1 MTGGLRNPACSCRLF
16 VFTPNATPQKNAS
29 EQEAMMVS
37 YTTESIRNI
46 ALAGHGAAG
55 KTMLV
60 ESILYHAGKL
70 ATPGAVEKGN
80 TVCDFDP
87 QEKAHQHSLDSA
99 LVNLDYQGAHI
110 NLIDTPGFPDFIGQA
125 LAVLPAVETVAVV
138 INAQSGIEAVTQR
151 LMERA
156 VERGQCRMIIVT
168 KIDAENLDLPSL
180 ISQIQETF
188 GRECL
193 PINLPANNGASVVDC
208 FFNPA
213 GDSDFSSVAATHSA
227 LIDQVVEM
235 DEDLMAVYLE
245 QGDDLQPEQLHA
257 PFEKAL
263 REGHLIPICFVSART
278 GCGIKELLDIF
289 VKLLPNPLEGN
300 PEPFLKGEGAAA
312 VELHAVP
319 DPKQHVIAHV
329 FKVVID
335 PFIGKLGI
343 FRIHQGTI
351 TKDSQLLIGDNRK
364 PFKVSHLFHMHG
376 KEHPEVT
383 SGIPG
388 DICAVA
394 KIDDIHR
401 DVVLHDSHH
410 ADEIRL
416 RPLHFPTP
424 LFGLA
429 IRAATRGDEQKLSDT
444 VHKLLEEDP
453 CLALEHNA
461 HTKQTVLRG
470 LSDLHLRLTLEKM
483 QQRYN
488 LQVETQPPK
497 IAYKETVSQN
507 AEGHHRHK
515 KQTGGAGQFGEV
527 FMRIEPL
534 PRDAGFEFVSAV
546 VGGTIPTSFLPAV
559 EKGVREA
566 LQEGALA
573 GYPMQDVRAIAYDGK
588 YHPVDSKEIAFV
600 TAGREAF
607 LDAVS
612 KAKPII
618 LEPIVN
624 LEVRT
629 PGDCVGAITGDL
641 SSRRGRIAGTDAAP
655 RGMSI
660 IKAQVPLAEL
670 DGYESQLKSMTG
682 GLGSYNVELSHYDPA
697 PSDIQQKLQTA
708 HKKQQQDG

>member
-1 MTGGLRNPACSCRLF
+1 M
-16 VFTPNATPQKNAS
+16 
-29 EQEAMMVS
+29 S

-46 ALAGHGAAG
+46 ALVGHGAVG
-55 KTMLV
+55 KTTLV
-60 ESILYHAGKL
+60 ESILHHAGKL
-70 ATPGAVEKGN
+70 PTPGTVEKGN

-87 QEKAHQHSLDSA
+87 QEKAHQHSLDAA
-99 LVNLDYQGAHI
+99 LTHFDYHGVHV

-138 INAQSGIEAVTQR
+138 INAQTGIEAMTQR
-151 LMERA
+151 MLERA
-156 VERGQCRMIIVT
+156 AERQQCRMIIVN
-168 KIDAENLDLPSL
+168 KIDTENSDLPGL
-180 ISQIQETF
+180 LSQIQDSF
-188 GRECL
+188 GKECL
-193 PINLPANNGASVVDC
+193 PINLPAQQATGVVDC

-213 GDSDFSSVAATHSA
+213 GESDFSSVASAHSA

-235 DEDLMAVYLE
+235 DEDLMALYLE
-245 QGDDLQPEQLHA
+245 QGEDLQPEQLHA

-278 GCGIKELLDIF
+278 GAGVKELLDIF
-289 VKLLPNPLEGN
+289 TKLLPNPLEGN
-300 PEPFLKGEGAAA
+300 PEPLLQGEGETAKGLSAK
-312 VELHAVP
+312 P
-319 DPKQHVIAHV
+319 DPKQHTVAHV

-335 PFIGKLGI
+335 PFIGKLGM
-343 FRIHQGTI
+343 FRIHQGTV
-351 TKDSQLLIGDNRK
+351 TKDSQLLIGDGRK
-364 PFKVSHLFHMHG
+364 PFKVSHLFHIHG
-376 KEHPEVT
+376 KEHPEVAV
-383 SGIPG
+383 GIPG

-394 KIDDIHR
+394 KVDDIHR
-401 DVVLHDSHH
+401 NVVLHDSH
-410 ADEIRL
+410 DEDDLHL
-416 RPLHFPTP
+416 RPLRFPTP

-444 VHKLLEEDP
+444 VAKLLEEDP

-461 HTKQTVLRG
+461 HTKETVLRG

-488 LQVETQPPK
+488 LQVETKPPK
-497 IAYKETVSQN
+497 IAYKETISQN

-566 LQEGALA
+566 LQEGAVA

-588 YHPVDSKEIAFV
+588 YHPVDSKEIAFI

-612 KAKPII
+612 KAKAIV

-624 LEVRT
+624 LEVRA
-629 PGDCVGAITGDL
+629 PSDCVGTITGDL
-641 SSRRGRIAGTDAAP
+641 SSRRGRIAGTDAGP
-655 RGMSI
+655 RGLSI
-660 IKAQVPLAEL
+660 INAQVPLAEL
-670 DGYESQLKSMTG
+670 EGYESQLKSMTA
-682 GLGSYNVELSHYDPA
+682 GLGSYNVELSHYDPV
-697 PSDIQQKLQTA
+697 PSDIQQKLHTA
-708 HKKQQQDG
+708 YKKQQES

>member
-1 MTGGLRNPACSCRLF
+1 
-16 VFTPNATPQKNAS
+16 
-29 EQEAMMVS
+29 MVS

-46 ALAGHGAAG
+46 ALVGHATAG
-55 KTMLV
+55 KTTLV
-60 ESILYHAGKL
+60 EAILHHAGKL
-70 ATPGAVEKGN
+70 SAPGTVEKGN

-87 QEKAHQHSLDSA
+87 QEKTHQHSLDAA
-99 LVNLDYQGAHI
+99 LVHLDYQDTHI

-125 LAVLPAVETVAVV
+125 IAVLPAVETVAVV
-138 INAQSGIEAVTQR
+138 INAQTGIEAVTQR
-151 LMERA
+151 MMERA
-156 VERGQCRMIIVT
+156 AARRLCRMIVVN
-168 KIDAENLDLPSL
+168 KIDAENVDLPGL
-180 ISQIQETF
+180 LDQIQETF

-193 PINLPANNGASVVDC
+193 PINLPAKQGATVVDC
-208 FFNPA
+208 FFNPS
-213 GDSDFSSVAATHSA
+213 GDSDFSSVAAAHSA
-227 LIDQVVEM
+227 LIDQVVEV
-235 DEDLMAVYLE
+235 DEDLMTLYLE
-245 QGDDLQPEQLHA
+245 QGEDLQPEQLHE

-278 GCGIKELLDIF
+278 GAGLEDLLDTF
-289 VKLLPNPLEGN
+289 TRLLPNPTEGN
-300 PEPFLKGEGAAA
+300 PEPLLKGDGES
-312 VELHAVP
+312 VEELHAIP
-319 DPKQHVIAHV
+319 DPQQHVVAHV
-329 FKVVID
+329 FKVLID

-351 TKDSQLLIGDNRK
+351 TKDSQLFIGDGRK
-364 PFKVSHLFHMHG
+364 PFKVSHLFQLHG
-376 KEHPEVT
+376 KEHPEIAT
-383 SGIPG
+383 GIPG

-401 DVVLHDSHH
+401 DVVLHDSH
-410 ADEIRL
+410 DEDKIHLQPL
-416 RPLHFPTP
+416 RFPTP

-444 VHKLLEEDP
+444 LHKLLEEDP
-453 CLALEHNA
+453 CLALEHNT
-461 HTKQTVLRG
+461 HTKETVLRG
-470 LSDLHLRLTLEKM
+470 LSDLHLRITLEKM

-488 LQVETQPPK
+488 LHVETKPPK
-497 IAYKETVSQN
+497 IAYKETIGQN

-546 VGGTIPTSFLPAV
+546 VGGTIPTSLLPAV

-566 LQEGALA
+566 LQEGAVA

-612 KAKPII
+612 KAKPIV

-624 LEVRT
+624 LEVRA
-629 PGDCVGAITGDL
+629 PADCVGAITGDL
-641 SSRRGRIAGTDAAP
+641 SSRRGRIAGTDAGP
-655 RGMSI
+655 RGMSVI
-660 IKAQVPLAEL
+660 NAQVPLAEL

-682 GLGSYNVELSHYDPA
+682 GHGSYNIELSHYDPV
-697 PSDIQQKLQTA
+697 PTDIQQKLQA
-708 HKKQQQDG
+708 LYQKEKQES

>member
-1 MTGGLRNPACSCRLF
+1 M
-16 VFTPNATPQKNAS
+16 
-29 EQEAMMVS
+29 S
-37 YTTESIRNI
+37 YTTASIRNV
-46 ALAGHGAAG
+46 ALVGHGAAG
-55 KTMLV
+55 KTTLV
-60 ESILYHAGKL
+60 ESILHHAGKL
-70 ATPGAVEKGN
+70 TIPGAVEKGN

-87 QEKAHQHSLDSA
+87 QEKAHQHSLDAA
-99 LVNLDYQGAHI
+99 LVHFDYEGAHV

-125 LAVLPAVETVAVV
+125 MAILPAVDTVAVV
-138 INAQSGIEAVTQR
+138 INAQTGIEAVTQR
-151 LMERA
+151 MMERA
-156 VERGQCRMIIVT
+156 AERRQCRMIIVN
-168 KIDAENLDLPSL
+168 KIDAENVDLPGL
-180 ISQIQETF
+180 LDQIQEAF

-193 PINLPANNGASVVDC
+193 PINLPAHRAAGVVDC

-213 GDSDFSSVAATHSA
+213 GDSDFSSVAIAHSA
-227 LIDQVVEM
+227 LIDQVVEV
-235 DEDLMAVYLE
+235 DEELMALYLE
-245 QGDDLQPEQLHA
+245 QGEDLQPDQLHA

-278 GCGIKELLDIF
+278 GAGVKELLDIF
-289 VKLLPNPLEGN
+289 VKLLPNPTEGN
-300 PEPFLKGEGAAA
+300 PESFLKGEGQT
-312 VELHAVP
+312 VEELQAIP
-319 DPKQHVIAHV
+319 DPKQRAVAHV
-329 FKVVID
+329 FKVLID

-351 TKDSQLLIGDNRK
+351 TKDSQLLIGDGRK
-364 PFKVSHLFHMHG
+364 PFKVGHLFHLHG
-376 KEHPEVT
+376 KEHPEVAV
-383 SGIPG
+383 GIPG

-401 DVVLHDSHH
+401 DVVLHDSH
-410 ADEIRL
+410 DEDQIHL
-416 RPLHFPTP
+416 RPLQFPTP

-453 CLALEHNA
+453 CLALEHNT
-461 HTKQTVLRG
+461 HTKETVLRG
-470 LSDLHLRLTLEKM
+470 LSDLHLRITLEKM

-488 LQVETQPPK
+488 IQVETQPPK

-566 LQEGALA
+566 LQEGVVA
-573 GYPMQDVRAIAYDGK
+573 GYPVQDVRAIAYDGK

-612 KAKPII
+612 KAKPIV

-629 PGDCVGAITGDL
+629 PGDCVGTITGDL
-641 SSRRGRIAGTDAAP
+641 SSRRGRIAGTDAGP
-655 RGMSI
+655 RGISI

-670 DGYESQLKSMTG
+670 EGYESQLKSMTG
-682 GLGSYNVELSHYDPA
+682 GHGSYSVELSHYDPVPA
-697 PSDIQQKLQTA
+697 DIQQKLHTVY
-708 HKKQQQDG
+708 KKQQEG

>member
-1 MTGGLRNPACSCRLF
+1 
-16 VFTPNATPQKNAS
+16 
-29 EQEAMMVS
+29 MVS

-46 ALAGHGAAG
+46 ALVGHGAAG
-55 KTMLV
+55 KTTLV
-60 ESILYHAGKL
+60 ESILLHAGKL

-87 QEKAHQHSLDSA
+87 QEKAHQHSLDAA
-99 LVNLDYQGAHI
+99 LVNLDYHGAHI

-125 LAVLPAVETVAVV
+125 LAALPAVETVAVV
-138 INAQSGIEAVTQR
+138 INAQTGIEAVTQR

-156 VERGQCRMIIVT
+156 TERRQCRIIIVN
-168 KIDAENLDLPSL
+168 KIDAENLELPDLL
-180 ISQIQETF
+180 AQIQEAF

-193 PINLPANNGASVVDC
+193 PINLPAHGGTGVVDC

-213 GDSDFSSVAATHSA
+213 GDSDFSSVAAAHSA

-235 DEDLMAVYLE
+235 DEDLMTLYLE
-245 QGDDLQPEQLHA
+245 QGEVQPDQLHA

-278 GCGIKELLDIF
+278 GAGVKELLEIF

-300 PEPFLKGEGAAA
+300 PESFLQGEGD
-312 VELHAVP
+312 HAEERSVVP
-319 DPKQHVIAHV
+319 DPNQRAIAHV
-329 FKVVID
+329 FKVLID

-364 PFKVSHLFHMHG
+364 PFKVSHLFQVHG
-376 KEHPEVT
+376 KEHPEVVA
-383 SGIPG
+383 GIPG

-401 DVVLHDSHH
+401 DVVLHDSHDDDQLH
-410 ADEIRL
+410 L
-416 RPLHFPTP
+416 RPLHFPIP

-453 CLALEHNA
+453 CLSLEHNT

-470 LSDLHLRLTLEKM
+470 LSDLHLRITLEKM

-497 IAYKETVSQN
+497 IAYKETISQN

-534 PRDAGFEFVSAV
+534 SRDAGFEFVSAV

-566 LQEGALA
+566 LQEGAIA

-612 KAKPII
+612 KAKPIV

-624 LEVRT
+624 LEVRA

-641 SSRRGRIAGTDAAP
+641 SSRRGRIAGTDAGP

-660 IKAQVPLAEL
+660 IKAQAPMAEL

-682 GLGSYNVELSHYDPA
+682 GLGAYSVELSHYDPVPA
-697 PSDIQQKLQTA
+697 DIQQKLHTA
-708 HKKQQQDG
+708 YKKQQES

>member
-1 MTGGLRNPACSCRLF
+1 MI
-16 VFTPNATPQKNAS
+16 
-29 EQEAMMVS
+29 S

-46 ALAGHGAAG
+46 ALTGHGAAG
-55 KTMLV
+55 KTTLV
-60 ESILYHAGKL
+60 ELILHHAGKL
-70 ATPGAVEKGN
+70 AAPGTVEKGN

-87 QEKAHQHSLDSA
+87 QEKSHQHSLDAA
-99 LVNLDYQGAHI
+99 LVHLDYQGAHI
-110 NLIDTPGFPDFIGQA
+110 NLIDTPGFTDFIGQA
-125 LAVLPAVETVAVV
+125 IAVLPAVETVAVV
-138 INAQSGIEAVTQR
+138 INAQTGIEAMTQR
-151 LMERA
+151 MMERA
-156 VERGQCRMIIVT
+156 AERRQCRMIIIN

-180 ISQIQETF
+180 LSQIQDSF

-193 PINLPANNGASVVDC
+193 PINLPADGGTGVVDC

-213 GDSDFSSVAATHSA
+213 GDSDFSSVAAAHSA

-235 DEDLMAVYLE
+235 DEDLMALYLE
-245 QGDDLQPEQLHA
+245 QGDELQPEQLHA

-278 GCGIKELLDIF
+278 GAGVKELLNVF

-300 PEPFLKGEGAAA
+300 PEPLVKGDSAAA
-312 VELHAVP
+312 VELQAIP
-319 DPKQHVIAHV
+319 DPKQHAVAHV

-343 FRIHQGTI
+343 FRIHQGSI
-351 TKDSQLLIGDNRK
+351 TKDSQLLIGEGRK
-364 PFKVSHLFHMHG
+364 PFKVNHLFHLYG
-376 KEHPEVT
+376 KDHPEVAV
-383 SGIPG
+383 GIPG

-394 KIDDIHR
+394 KIDEIHR
-401 DVVLHDSHH
+401 DVMLHESH
-410 ADEIRL
+410 DEDELHL
-416 RPLHFPTP
+416 RPSHFPTP

-429 IRAATRGDEQKLSDT
+429 VRAATRGDEQKLSDT
-444 VHKLLEEDP
+444 LHKLLEEDP
-453 CLALEHNA
+453 CLALEHNV
-461 HTKQTVLRG
+461 HTKETVLRG

-488 LQVETQPPK
+488 IQVETKPPK
-497 IAYKETVSQN
+497 IAYKETIGQP

-527 FMRIEPL
+527 YLRVEPL
-534 PRDAGFEFVSAV
+534 PRNAGFEFVSEV

-566 LQEGALA
+566 LQEGVIA
-573 GYPMQDVRAIAYDGK
+573 GYPVQDVRAIATDGK
-588 YHPVDSKEIAFV
+588 YHPVDSKEIAFI

-607 LDAVS
+607 FDAVT
-612 KAKPII
+612 KARPLV

-629 PGDCVGAITGDL
+629 PADCVGGITGDL
-641 SSRRGRIAGTDAAP
+641 SSRRGRIAGTDAGP

-682 GLGSYNVELSHYDPA
+682 GHGSYSVELSHYDPV
-697 PSDIQQKLQTA
+697 PGDIQQKLQA
-708 HKKQQQDG
+708 AYKKQQDG

>member
-1 MTGGLRNPACSCRLF
+1 
-16 VFTPNATPQKNAS
+16 
-29 EQEAMMVS
+29 MMVS

-46 ALAGHGAAG
+46 ALVGHATAG
-55 KTMLV
+55 KTTLV
-60 ESILYHAGKL
+60 EAILHHASKL
-70 ATPGAVEKGN
+70 SAPGTVEKGN

-87 QEKAHQHSLDSA
+87 QEKTHQHSLDAA
-99 LVNLDYQGAHI
+99 LVNLDYQDTHI

-125 LAVLPAVETVAVV
+125 IAVLPAVETVAVV
-138 INAQSGIEAVTQR
+138 INAQTGIEAVTQR
-151 LMERA
+151 MMERA
-156 VERGQCRMIIVT
+156 AARRLCRMIVVN
-168 KIDAENLDLPSL
+168 KIDAENVDLPGL
-180 ISQIQETF
+180 LDQIQETF
-188 GRECL
+188 GKECL
-193 PINLPANNGASVVDC
+193 PINLPAKQGATVVDC
-208 FFNPA
+208 FFNPS
-213 GDSDFSSVAATHSA
+213 GDSDFSSVAAAHSA
-227 LIDQVVEM
+227 LIDQVVEV
-235 DEDLMAVYLE
+235 DEDLMTLYLE
-245 QGDDLQPEQLHA
+245 QGEDLQPEQLHE

-278 GCGIKELLDIF
+278 GAGLEDLLDTF
-289 VKLLPNPLEGN
+289 TRLLPNPTEGN
-300 PEPFLKGEGAAA
+300 PEPLLKGDGES
-312 VELHAVP
+312 VEELHAIP
-319 DPKQHVIAHV
+319 DPQQHVVAHV
-329 FKVVID
+329 FKVLID

-351 TKDSQLLIGDNRK
+351 TKDSQLFIGDGRK
-364 PFKVSHLFHMHG
+364 PFKVSHLFQLHG
-376 KEHPEVT
+376 KEHPEIAT
-383 SGIPG
+383 GIPG

-401 DVVLHDSHH
+401 DVVLHDSH
-410 ADEIRL
+410 DEDKIHLQPL
-416 RPLHFPTP
+416 RFPTP

-444 VHKLLEEDP
+444 LHKLLEEDP
-453 CLALEHNA
+453 CLALEHNT
-461 HTKQTVLRG
+461 HTKETVLRG
-470 LSDLHLRLTLEKM
+470 LSDLHLRITLEKM

-488 LQVETQPPK
+488 LHVETKPPK
-497 IAYKETVSQN
+497 IAYKETIGQN

-546 VGGTIPTSFLPAV
+546 VGGTIPTSLLPAV

-566 LQEGALA
+566 LQEGAVA

-612 KAKPII
+612 KAKPIV

-624 LEVRT
+624 LEVRA
-629 PGDCVGAITGDL
+629 PADCVGAITGDL
-641 SSRRGRIAGTDAAP
+641 SSRRGRIAGTDAGP
-655 RGMSI
+655 RGMSVI
-660 IKAQVPLAEL
+660 NAQVPLAEL

-682 GLGSYNVELSHYDPA
+682 GHGSYNIELSHYDPV
-697 PSDIQQKLQTA
+697 PTDIQQKLQA
-708 HKKQQQDG
+708 LYQKEKQES

>member
-1 MTGGLRNPACSCRLF
+1 
-16 VFTPNATPQKNAS
+16 
-29 EQEAMMVS
+29 MVS

-46 ALAGHGAAG
+46 ALVGHGAAG
-55 KTMLV
+55 KTTLV
-60 ESILYHAGKL
+60 ESILLHAGKL

-87 QEKAHQHSLDSA
+87 QEKAHQHSLDAA
-99 LVNLDYQGAHI
+99 LVNLDYRGAHM

-125 LAVLPAVETVAVV
+125 LAALPAVETVAVV
-138 INAQSGIEAVTQR
+138 INAQTGIEAVTQR

-156 VERGQCRMIIVT
+156 TERRQCRIIIVN
-168 KIDAENLDLPSL
+168 KIDAENLELPGL
-180 ISQIQETF
+180 LAQIQEAF

-193 PINLPANNGASVVDC
+193 PINLPAHGGTGVVDC

-213 GDSDFSSVAATHSA
+213 GDSDFSSVAAAHSA

-235 DEDLMAVYLE
+235 DEDLMTLYLE
-245 QGDDLQPEQLHA
+245 QGEVQPDQLHA

-278 GCGIKELLDIF
+278 GAGVKELLEIF

-300 PEPFLKGEGAAA
+300 PESFLQGEGD
-312 VELHAVP
+312 HAEERSVVP
-319 DPKQHVIAHV
+319 NPNQRAIAHV
-329 FKVVID
+329 FKVLID

-364 PFKVSHLFHMHG
+364 PFKVSHLFQVHG
-376 KEHPEVT
+376 KEHPEVVA
-383 SGIPG
+383 GIPG

-401 DVVLHDSHH
+401 DVVLHDSHDDDQLH
-410 ADEIRL
+410 L
-416 RPLHFPTP
+416 RPLHFPIP

-453 CLALEHNA
+453 CLSLEHNT

-470 LSDLHLRLTLEKM
+470 LSDLHLRITLEKM

-497 IAYKETVSQN
+497 IAYKETISQN

-534 PRDAGFEFVSAV
+534 SRDAGFEFVSAV

-566 LQEGALA
+566 LQEGAIA

-612 KAKPII
+612 KAKPIV

-624 LEVRT
+624 LEVRA

-641 SSRRGRIAGTDAAP
+641 SSRRGRIAGTDAGP

-660 IKAQVPLAEL
+660 IKAQAPMAEL

-682 GLGSYNVELSHYDPA
+682 GLGAYSVELSHYDPV
-697 PSDIQQKLQTA
+697 PTDIQQKLHTA
-708 HKKQQQDG
+708 YKKQQES

>member
-1 MTGGLRNPACSCRLF
+1 
-16 VFTPNATPQKNAS
+16 
-29 EQEAMMVS
+29 MVS

-46 ALAGHGAAG
+46 ALVGHATAG
-55 KTMLV
+55 KTTLV
-60 ESILYHAGKL
+60 EAILHHAGKL
-70 ATPGAVEKGN
+70 SAPGTVEKGN

-87 QEKAHQHSLDSA
+87 QEKTHQHSLDAA
-99 LVNLDYQGAHI
+99 LVNLDYQDTHI

-125 LAVLPAVETVAVV
+125 IAVLPAVETVAVV
-138 INAQSGIEAVTQR
+138 INAQTGIEAVTQR
-151 LMERA
+151 MMERA
-156 VERGQCRMIIVT
+156 AARRLCRMIVVN
-168 KIDAENLDLPSL
+168 KIDAENVDLPGL
-180 ISQIQETF
+180 LDQIQETF
-188 GRECL
+188 GKECL
-193 PINLPANNGASVVDC
+193 PINLPAKQGATVVDC
-208 FFNPA
+208 FFNPS
-213 GDSDFSSVAATHSA
+213 GDSDFSSVAAAHSA
-227 LIDQVVEM
+227 LIDQVVEV
-235 DEDLMAVYLE
+235 DEDLMTLYLE
-245 QGDDLQPEQLHA
+245 QGEDLQPEQLHE

-278 GCGIKELLDIF
+278 GAGLEDLLDTF
-289 VKLLPNPLEGN
+289 TRLLPNPTEGN
-300 PEPFLKGEGAAA
+300 PEPLLKGDGES
-312 VELHAVP
+312 VEELHAIP
-319 DPKQHVIAHV
+319 DPQQHVVAHV
-329 FKVVID
+329 FKVLID

-351 TKDSQLLIGDNRK
+351 TKDSQLFIGDSRK
-364 PFKVSHLFHMHG
+364 PFKVSHLFQLHG
-376 KEHPEVT
+376 KEHPEIAT
-383 SGIPG
+383 GIPG

-401 DVVLHDSHH
+401 DVVLHDSH
-410 ADEIRL
+410 DEDKIHLQPL
-416 RPLHFPTP
+416 RFPTP

-444 VHKLLEEDP
+444 LHKLLEEDP
-453 CLALEHNA
+453 CLALEHNT
-461 HTKQTVLRG
+461 HTKETVLRG
-470 LSDLHLRLTLEKM
+470 LSDLHLRITLEKM

-488 LQVETQPPK
+488 LHVETKPPK
-497 IAYKETVSQN
+497 IAYKETIGQN

-546 VGGTIPTSFLPAV
+546 VGGTIPTSLLPAV

-566 LQEGALA
+566 LQEGAVA

-612 KAKPII
+612 KAKPIV

-624 LEVRT
+624 LEVRA
-629 PGDCVGAITGDL
+629 PADCVGAITGDL
-641 SSRRGRIAGTDAAP
+641 SSRRGRIAGTDAGP
-655 RGMSI
+655 RGMSVI
-660 IKAQVPLAEL
+660 NAQVPLAEL

-682 GLGSYNVELSHYDPA
+682 GHGSYNIELSHYDPV
-697 PSDIQQKLQTA
+697 PTDIQQKLQA
-708 HKKQQQDG
+708 LYQKEKQES

>member
-1 MTGGLRNPACSCRLF
+1 
-16 VFTPNATPQKNAS
+16 
-29 EQEAMMVS
+29 MVS

-46 ALAGHGAAG
+46 ALVGHATAG
-55 KTMLV
+55 KTTLV
-60 ESILYHAGKL
+60 EAILHHAGKL
-70 ATPGAVEKGN
+70 SAPGTVEKGN

-87 QEKAHQHSLDSA
+87 QEKTHQHSLDAA
-99 LVNLDYQGAHI
+99 LVNLDYQDTHI

-125 LAVLPAVETVAVV
+125 IAVLPAVETVAVV
-138 INAQSGIEAVTQR
+138 INAQTGIEAVTQR
-151 LMERA
+151 MMERA
-156 VERGQCRMIIVT
+156 AARRLCRMIVVN
-168 KIDAENLDLPSL
+168 KIDAENVDLPGL
-180 ISQIQETF
+180 LDQIQETF
-188 GRECL
+188 GKECL
-193 PINLPANNGASVVDC
+193 PINLPAKQGATVVDC
-208 FFNPA
+208 FFNPS
-213 GDSDFSSVAATHSA
+213 GDSDFSSVAAAHSA
-227 LIDQVVEM
+227 LIDQVVEV
-235 DEDLMAVYLE
+235 DEDLMTLYLE
-245 QGDDLQPEQLHA
+245 QGEDLQPEQLHE

-278 GCGIKELLDIF
+278 GAGLEDLLDTF
-289 VKLLPNPLEGN
+289 TRLLPNPTEGN
-300 PEPFLKGEGAAA
+300 PEPLIKDDGES
-312 VELHAVP
+312 VEELHAIP
-319 DPKQHVIAHV
+319 DPHQHVVAHV
-329 FKVVID
+329 FKVLID

-351 TKDSQLLIGDNRK
+351 TKDSQLFIGDGRK
-364 PFKVSHLFHMHG
+364 PFKVSHLFQLHG
-376 KEHPEVT
+376 KEHPEIT
-383 SGIPG
+383 TGIPG

-401 DVVLHDSHH
+401 DVVLHDSH
-410 ADEIRL
+410 DEDQIHLQPL
-416 RPLHFPTP
+416 RFPTP

-444 VHKLLEEDP
+444 LHKLLEEDP
-453 CLALEHNA
+453 CLALEHNT
-461 HTKQTVLRG
+461 HTKETVLRG
-470 LSDLHLRLTLEKM
+470 LSDLHLRITLEKM

-488 LQVETQPPK
+488 LHVETKPPK
-497 IAYKETVSQN
+497 IAYKETIGQN

-546 VGGTIPTSFLPAV
+546 VGGTIPTSLLPAV

-566 LQEGALA
+566 LQEGAVA

-612 KAKPII
+612 KAKPIV

-624 LEVRT
+624 LEVRA
-629 PGDCVGAITGDL
+629 PADCVGAITGDL
-641 SSRRGRIAGTDAAP
+641 SSRRGRIAGTDAGP
-655 RGMSI
+655 RGMSVI
-660 IKAQVPLAEL
+660 NAQVPLAEL

-682 GLGSYNVELSHYDPA
+682 GHGSYNIELSHYDPV
-697 PSDIQQKLQTA
+697 PTDIQQKLQA
-708 HKKQQQDG
+708 LYQKEKQES

>member
-1 MTGGLRNPACSCRLF
+1 
-16 VFTPNATPQKNAS
+16 
-29 EQEAMMVS
+29 MVN

-46 ALAGHGAAG
+46 ALVGHGVAG
-55 KTMLV
+55 KTTLV

-70 ATPGAVEKGN
+70 AAPGAVEKGN

-87 QEKAHQHSLDSA
+87 QEKTHQHSLDAA
-99 LVNLDYQGAHI
+99 LACFDHAGVHV

-125 LAVLPAVETVAVV
+125 IAVLPAVETVAVV
-138 INAQSGIEAVTQR
+138 INAQTGIEAVTQR

-156 VERGQCRMIIVT
+156 AERRQCRMIIVN
-168 KIDAENLDLPSL
+168 KIDAENVDLPGL
-180 ISQIQETF
+180 LEQIQDTF

-193 PINLPANNGASVVDC
+193 PINLPAQNSTSVVDC

-213 GDSDFSSVAATHSA
+213 GDSDFSSVADTHSA
-227 LIDQVVEM
+227 LIDQVVEV
-235 DEDLMAVYLE
+235 DEELMALYLE
-245 QGDDLQPEQLHA
+245 QGEDLQPEQLHA

-278 GCGIKELLDIF
+278 GAGVRELLDVF
-289 VKLLPNPLEGN
+289 ARLLPNPTEGN
-300 PEPFLKGEGAAA
+300 PEPFLKGESAE
-312 VELHAVP
+312 ELHAIP
-319 DPKQHVIAHV
+319 DPQQHVIAHV

-351 TKDSQLLIGDNRK
+351 TKDSSLFIGDGRK
-364 PFKVSHLFHMHG
+364 PFKVSHLFQIHG
-376 KEHPEVT
+376 KEHPEIAA
-383 SGIPG
+383 GIPG

-401 DVVLHDSHH
+401 DVVLHDSH
-410 ADEIRL
+410 DEDQIHT
-416 RPLHFPTP
+416 RPLHFPIP

-453 CLALEHNA
+453 CLNLEHNA
-461 HTKQTVLRG
+461 HTKETVLRG
-470 LSDLHLRLTLEKM
+470 LSELHLRMTLEKM

-488 LQVETQPPK
+488 LHVETKPPK
-497 IAYKETVSQN
+497 IAYKETISQG

-534 PRDAGFEFVSAV
+534 PRDAGFEFVSEV

-566 LQEGALA
+566 LQEGAVA

-612 KAKPII
+612 KARPIV

-624 LEVRT
+624 LDVRA
-629 PGDCVGAITGDL
+629 PADCVGAITGDL
-641 SSRRGRIAGTDAAP
+641 SSRRGRIAGTDAGP

-670 DGYESQLKSMTG
+670 EGYESQLKSMTG
-682 GLGSYNVELSHYDPA
+682 GLGSYSIELSHYDPV
-697 PSDIQQKLQTA
+697 PGDIQQKLHALYQ
-708 HKKQQQDG
+708 KQLES

>member
-1 MTGGLRNPACSCRLF
+1 
-16 VFTPNATPQKNAS
+16 
-29 EQEAMMVS
+29 MVS

-46 ALAGHGAAG
+46 ALVGHATTG
-55 KTMLV
+55 KTTLV
-60 ESILYHAGKL
+60 EAILHHAGKL
-70 ATPGAVEKGN
+70 SGLGAVEKGN

-87 QEKAHQHSLDSA
+87 QEKTHQHSLDAA
-99 LVNLDYQGAHI
+99 LVNLDYQDTHI

-125 LAVLPAVETVAVV
+125 IAVLPAVETVAVV
-138 INAQSGIEAVTQR
+138 INAQTGIEAVTQR
-151 LMERA
+151 MMERA
-156 VERGQCRMIIVT
+156 TVRRLCRMIVVN
-168 KIDAENLDLPSL
+168 KIDAENVDLPGL
-180 ISQIQETF
+180 LDQIQETF
-188 GRECL
+188 GKECL
-193 PINLPANNGASVVDC
+193 PINLPAKQGATVVDC
-208 FFNPA
+208 FFNPS
-213 GDSDFSSVAATHSA
+213 GDSDFSSVAAAHSA
-227 LIDQVVEM
+227 LIDQVVEV
-235 DEDLMAVYLE
+235 DEDLMTLYLE
-245 QGDDLQPEQLHA
+245 QGEDLQPEQLHE

-278 GCGIKELLDIF
+278 GAGLEDLLDVF
-289 VKLLPNPLEGN
+289 ARLLPNPTEGN
-300 PEPFLKGEGAAA
+300 PEPLIKDDGES
-312 VELHAVP
+312 VEELHATP
-319 DPKQHVIAHV
+319 DPQQHAVAHV
-329 FKVVID
+329 FKVLID

-351 TKDSQLLIGDNRK
+351 TKDSQLFIGDGRK
-364 PFKVSHLFHMHG
+364 PFKVSHLFQLHG
-376 KEHPEVT
+376 KEHPEIAT
-383 SGIPG
+383 GIPG

-401 DVVLHDSHH
+401 DVVLHDSH
-410 ADEIRL
+410 DEDQIHLQPL
-416 RPLHFPTP
+416 RFPTP

-444 VHKLLEEDP
+444 LHKLLEEDP
-453 CLALEHNA
+453 CLALEHNT
-461 HTKQTVLRG
+461 HTKETVLRG
-470 LSDLHLRLTLEKM
+470 LSDLHLRITLEKM

-488 LQVETQPPK
+488 LHVETKPPK
-497 IAYKETVSQN
+497 IAYKETIGQN

-546 VGGTIPTSFLPAV
+546 VGGTIPTSLLPAV

-566 LQEGALA
+566 LQEGAVA

-612 KAKPII
+612 KAKPIV

-624 LEVRT
+624 LEVRA
-629 PGDCVGAITGDL
+629 PADCVGTITGDL
-641 SSRRGRIAGTDAAP
+641 SSRRGRIAGTDAGP
-655 RGMSI
+655 RGMSVI
-660 IKAQVPLAEL
+660 NAQVPLAEL

-682 GLGSYNVELSHYDPA
+682 GHGAYNIELSHYDPV
-697 PSDIQQKLQTA
+697 PTDIQQKLHALYQ
-708 HKKQQQDG
+708 KEKQES

>member
-1 MTGGLRNPACSCRLF
+1 
-16 VFTPNATPQKNAS
+16 
-29 EQEAMMVS
+29 MMVS

-46 ALAGHGAAG
+46 ALVGHATAG
-55 KTMLV
+55 KTTLV
-60 ESILYHAGKL
+60 EAILHHASKL
-70 ATPGAVEKGN
+70 SAPGTVEKGN

-87 QEKAHQHSLDSA
+87 QEKTHQHSLDAA
-99 LVNLDYQGAHI
+99 LVNLDYQDTHI

-125 LAVLPAVETVAVV
+125 IAVLPAVETVAVV
-138 INAQSGIEAVTQR
+138 INAQTGIEAVTQR
-151 LMERA
+151 MMERA
-156 VERGQCRMIIVT
+156 AARRLCRMIVVN
-168 KIDAENLDLPSL
+168 KIDAENVDLPGL
-180 ISQIQETF
+180 LDQIQETF
-188 GRECL
+188 GKECL
-193 PINLPANNGASVVDC
+193 PINLPAKQGATVVDC
-208 FFNPA
+208 FFNPS
-213 GDSDFSSVAATHSA
+213 GDSDFSSVAAAHSA
-227 LIDQVVEM
+227 LIDQVVEV
-235 DEDLMAVYLE
+235 DEDLMTLYLE
-245 QGDDLQPEQLHA
+245 QGEDLQPEQLHE

-278 GCGIKELLDIF
+278 GAGLEDLLDTF
-289 VKLLPNPLEGN
+289 TRLLPNPTEGN
-300 PEPFLKGEGAAA
+300 PEPLLKGDGES
-312 VELHAVP
+312 VEELHAIP
-319 DPKQHVIAHV
+319 DPQQHVVAHV
-329 FKVVID
+329 FKVLID

-351 TKDSQLLIGDNRK
+351 TKDSQLFIGDGRK
-364 PFKVSHLFHMHG
+364 PFKVSHLFQLHG
-376 KEHPEVT
+376 KEHPEIAT
-383 SGIPG
+383 GIPG

-401 DVVLHDSHH
+401 DVVLHDSH
-410 ADEIRL
+410 DEDKIHLQPL
-416 RPLHFPTP
+416 RFPTP

-444 VHKLLEEDP
+444 LHKLLEEDP
-453 CLALEHNA
+453 CLALEHNT
-461 HTKQTVLRG
+461 HTKETVLRG
-470 LSDLHLRLTLEKM
+470 LSDLHLRITLEKM

-488 LQVETQPPK
+488 LHVETKPPK
-497 IAYKETVSQN
+497 IAYKETIGQN

-546 VGGTIPTSFLPAV
+546 VGGTIPTSLLPAV

-566 LQEGALA
+566 LQEGAIA

-612 KAKPII
+612 KAKPIV

-624 LEVRT
+624 LEVRA
-629 PGDCVGAITGDL
+629 PADCVGAITGDL
-641 SSRRGRIAGTDAAP
+641 SSRRGRIAGTDAGP
-655 RGMSI
+655 RGMSVI
-660 IKAQVPLAEL
+660 NAQVPLAEL

-682 GLGSYNVELSHYDPA
+682 GHGSYNIELSHYDPGA
-697 PSDIQQKLQTA
+697 RPISSRKLQA
-708 HKKQQQDG
+708 LYQKEKQES

>member
-1 MTGGLRNPACSCRLF
+1 
-16 VFTPNATPQKNAS
+16 
-29 EQEAMMVS
+29 MVS

-46 ALAGHGAAG
+46 ALVGHGASG
-55 KTMLV
+55 KTTLV
-60 ESILYHAGKL
+60 ESILHQIGKL
-70 ATPGAVEKGN
+70 PAPGSVEKGN

-87 QEKAHQHSLDSA
+87 QEKVHQHSLDSA
-99 LVNLDYQGAHI
+99 LVHFDCSGARI
-110 NLIDTPGFPDFIGQA
+110 NLIDTPGFADFLGQA
-125 LAVLPAVETVAVV
+125 IAVLPAVETVAVV
-138 INAQSGIEAVTQR
+138 INAQTGIEAVTQR
-151 LMERA
+151 IMERA
-156 VERGQCRMIIVT
+156 SERRQCRMIIVN
-168 KIDAENLDLPSL
+168 KIDAENLDLAGL
-180 ISQIQETF
+180 VGQIQEGF
-188 GRECL
+188 GKECL
-193 PINLPANNGASVVDC
+193 PINLPAGGGARVVDC

-213 GDSDFSSVAATHSA
+213 GDSDFSSVASAHSA

-235 DEDLMAVYLE
+235 DEELMALYLD
-245 QGDDLQPEQLHA
+245 QGEDLQPEQLHA

-278 GCGIKELLDIF
+278 GAGVKELLDIF
-289 VKLLPNPLEGN
+289 VKLLPNPTEAN
-300 PEPFLKGEGAAA
+300 PEPFLKGAANP
-312 VELHAVP
+312 ELLHCAP
-319 DPKQHVIAHV
+319 DPGKHLVAHV
-329 FKVVID
+329 FKVLID

-343 FRIHQGTI
+343 FRIHQGTLN
-351 TKDSQLLIGDNRK
+351 KDSQLYIGDGRK
-364 PFKVSHLFHMHG
+364 PFKVSHLFHVHG

-383 SGIPG
+383 TGIPG

-394 KIDDIHR
+394 KVDEIHR
-401 DVVLHDSHH
+401 GVVLHDSH
-410 ADEIRL
+410 DEDQIQPSPL
-416 RPLHFPTP
+416 RFPIP

-444 VHKLLEEDP
+444 VNKLLEEDP
-453 CLALEHNA
+453 CLTLEHNT
-461 HTKQTVLRG
+461 HTKETVLRG
-470 LSDLHLRLTLEKM
+470 LSDLHLRITLEKM

-488 LQVETQPPK
+488 LQVETKPPK
-497 IAYKETVSQN
+497 IAYKETVSQK

-566 LQEGALA
+566 LQEGAIA

-588 YHPVDSKEIAFV
+588 YHPVDSKEIAFI

-612 KAKPII
+612 KAKAIV

-629 PGDCVGAITGDL
+629 PADSVGAITGDL
-641 SSRRGRIAGTDAAP
+641 SSRRGRIAGTDAGP

-660 IKAQVPLAEL
+660 INAQVPLAEL
-670 DGYESQLKSMTG
+670 EGYESQLKSMTG
-682 GLGSYNVELSHYDPA
+682 GHGAYSIELSHYDPVPA
-697 PSDIQQKLQTA
+697 DIQQKLQA
-708 HKKQQQDG
+708 AYKKQQES

>member
-1 MTGGLRNPACSCRLF
+1 
-16 VFTPNATPQKNAS
+16 
-29 EQEAMMVS
+29 MVN
-37 YTTESIRNI
+37 YTTESIRNV
-46 ALAGHGAAG
+46 ALVGHGAAG
-55 KTMLV
+55 KTTLV
-60 ESILYHAGKL
+60 ESILHHAGKL
-70 ATPGAVEKGN
+70 AAPGTVERGN

-87 QEKAHQHSLDSA
+87 QEKAHQHSLDAA
-99 LVNLDYQGAHI
+99 LVNLDYDGAHI

-138 INAQSGIEAVTQR
+138 INAQNGIEAVTQR

-156 VERGQCRMIIVT
+156 AERGQCRMIIVN
-168 KIDAENLDLPSL
+168 KIDAEVLDLPGL
-180 ISQIQETF
+180 IAQIQDTF

-193 PINLPANNGASVVDC
+193 PINLPANGGTTIVDC

-213 GDSDFSSVAATHSA
+213 GDSDFSSVAAAHSA
-227 LIDQVVEM
+227 LIDQVIEM
-235 DEDLMAVYLE
+235 DEALMEIYLE
-245 QGDDLQPEQLHA
+245 QGDVQPEQLHA

-263 REGHLIPICFVSART
+263 CAGHLIPICFVSART
-278 GCGIKELLDIF
+278 GAGIKELLNIL

-300 PEPFLKGEGAAA
+300 PEPFLKGEGDA
-312 VELHAVP
+312 VEELVANP
-319 DPKQHVIAHV
+319 DPKQRIIAHV
-329 FKVVID
+329 FKVLID

-351 TKDSQLLIGDNRK
+351 NKDSQLFIGDNRK
-364 PFKVSHLFHMHG
+364 PFKVSHLFQMHG
-376 KEHPEVT
+376 KEHPEVAI
-383 SGIPG
+383 GIPG

-401 DVVLHDSHH
+401 DVVLHEAHD
-410 ADEIRL
+410 DDDLRT

-429 IRAATRGDEQKLSDT
+429 IHAATRGDEQKLSDT

-453 CLALEHNA
+453 CLSLEHNA

-566 LQEGALA
+566 LQEGAIA

-624 LEVRT
+624 LEVRA

-660 IKAQVPLAEL
+660 IKAQVPMAEL

-682 GLGSYNVELSHYDPA
+682 GHGSYGVELSRYDPVPA
-697 PSDIQQKLQTA
+697 DIQQKLHA
-708 HKKQQQDG
+708 AYKKQQES